1 MGKPRN
7 LIGLTAVFTVSDP
20 WDLMM
25 HLNQQRLKGRIE
37 RSPSDNTA
45 AVLKLA
51 RPVRLGVTLFIAVEL
66 SPRHAGQEFTR
77 AALASGLPCNGVL
90 IGQNGEREPSIGSL
104 RKCGVFS

>member
-1 MGKPRN
+1 MGKPHA
-7 LIGLTAVFTVSDP
+7 LIGLRAVFTVSDP
-20 WDLMM
+20 WDLVT
-25 HLNQQRLKGRIE
+25 HLKQPHLKGRIE
-37 RSPSDNTA
+37 RSPSDHTT
-45 AVLKLA
+45 VLLKLA

-66 SPRHAGQEFTR
+66 SPRHVGEEFTR